1 MKPTK
6 SRIDKW
12 KAKHEAML
20 KLAGESEAV
29 AEAKEIGKVEDEDED
44 EDHHHADH
52 SKADDP
58 SAAAASSANN
68 KDHHDDHDSEAEPEL
83 PNIDPDSGVMI
94 NLDGGQDSKQQSQ
107 AAKQPSQ
114 QVQQALSV

>member
-44 EDHHHADH
+44 EDHPGHHAVEP
-52 SKADDP
+52 KNGVA
-58 SAAAASSANN
+58 AAAASSVSAN
-68 KDHHDDHDSEAEPEL
+68 KDHDDHDSEAEPEL

-94 NLDGGQDSKQQSQ
+94 NLDGDSKP
-107 AAKQPSQ
+107 AKPSQ